1 MVNTEL
7 TTKEIAE
14 HHVKRGLMQVR
25 EHPDYQVESES
36 YDNMIKVS
44 KEVGML
50 DDVLASFTYY
60 LRMGSRKALAAYL
73 ALAEWDLAII
83 PSYDL

>member
-1 MVNTEL
+1 MSEL
-7 TTKEIAE
+7 TTREIAE

-25 EHPDYQVESES
+25 EHPDYKPESET
-36 YDNMIKVS
+36 YDNMIKIS

-50 DDVLASFTYY
+50 EYVLDSFNYY
-60 LRMGSRKALAAYL
+60 VEMGRRKELAAYL

-83 PSYDL
+83 PSYEL